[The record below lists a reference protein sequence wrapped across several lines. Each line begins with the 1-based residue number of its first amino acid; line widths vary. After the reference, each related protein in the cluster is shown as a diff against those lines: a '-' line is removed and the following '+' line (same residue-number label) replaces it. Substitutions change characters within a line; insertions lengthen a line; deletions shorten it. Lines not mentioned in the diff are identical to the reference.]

1 MDNLKELLQFENG
14 PDGIEMTVSK
24 EDGIQV
30 SLKDGKGSIVY
41 KEKCHF
47 FRWTIPQKTD
57 SEKKHLLL

>member
-1 MDNLKELLQFENG
+1 MLLTWKNLDQELAFGVDNLKELLQFENG

-47 FRWTIPQKTD
+47 FR
-57 SEKKHLLL
+57 